1 MAKQTTIKSTFS
13 LSGKGLHTGLVTT
26 AEFLPAAENS
36 GIRFVRS
43 DLEGQPEIPANALYV
58 AQTERG
64 TVLKNGE
71 AVISTIEH
79 AMSALFAHGI
89 DNCTIRVNGP
99 EVPILDGSALPYV
112 QELQRVGVETQNAEK
127 NYFRVSEK
135 MEFKTG
141 NGSSLLFLPDDK
153 FSVCTMIEFDSPVLS
168 NQFADLNS
176 LDDYDAQIAAAR
188 TFVFVRE
195 IEPLL
200 KHNLIKGGDLDNAIV
215 IYDKETDQA
224 SIDHLTNL
232 LGMPSM
238 KIDKLGYVNPRPL
251 AFANEPARHKL
262 LDLIGDLALI
272 GHPIIGKVIATRPG
286 HTANTEVARHLCKLM
301 AKQESEA
308 PVYDPNQKPM
318 YDTDAIKRILPHR
331 WPMLLVDKVVSIEG
345 QTVIAVKNITSDE
358 AVFHGHF
365 PMEAIMPGVLI
376 IESMAQ
382 AGGVLL
388 LHDKPDASEYATY
401 FLRIDEVR
409 FRQKVKPGD
418 TVVMQVTLDG
428 GLHRGIGT
436 LIAKAYV
443 GKTLVTEA
451 KLMAQIAHK

>member
-1 MAKQTTIKSTFS
+1 MAKQATIKESFT
-13 LSGKGLHTGLVTT
+13 LTGKGLHTGIVAT
-26 AEFLPAAENS
+26 AVFNPAPEDS
-36 GIRFVRS
+36 GIRFVRT
-43 DLEGQPEIPANALYV
+43 DIEGNPEIPANALYV

-64 TVLKNGE
+64 TVLKNGD

-89 DNCTIRVNGP
+89 DNCTIEVNAP
-99 EVPILDGSALPYV
+99 EMPILDGSAALYV
-112 QELQRVGVETQNAEK
+112 KELNRVGKTEQNTEK
-127 NYFRVSEK
+127 NYFKVKEK

-141 NGSSLLFLPDDK
+141 TGSSLIFMPDDK

-238 KIDKLGYVNPRPL
+238 QIDHLGYVNQRPL

-286 HTANTEVARHLCKLM
+286 HTANTEVARQICKTL
-301 AKQESEA
+301 AKQDAEA
-308 PVYDPNQKPM
+308 PAYDANKKPLFNS
-318 YDTDAIKRILPHR
+318 DQIKQILPHR
-331 WPMLLVDKVVSIEG
+331 WPMLLVDKVMSIEG
-345 QTVIAVKNITSDE
+345 QTLVAIKNITSDE

-365 PMEAIMPGVLI
+365 PMEAIMPGVLLV
-376 IESMAQ
+376 EAMAQ
-382 AGGVLL
+382 AGGILL
-388 LHDKPDASEYATY
+388 LHDKPDASAYSTY

-418 TVVMQVTLDG
+418 TVILQVTLDG

-436 LIAKAYV
+436 LICKAFV
-443 GKTLVTEA
+443 G
-451 KLMAQIAHK
+451 